1 MGCVLRVYRNTCV
14 CDWELQCYETGR
26 RWAHLHHIEIASE
39 FPFNAA
45 ADNRPG
51 WAVARERE
59 KRRAAR
65 MQAGHFSSEEEEN
78 WLEVDVPDYSPEL
91 SRSVTMLVSPPRE
104 APPDREPEPEP
115 EPELLSREAE
125 LEPEPELEL
134 A

>member
-1 MGCVLRVYRNTCV
+1 MGCVLRVYRSTCV
-14 CDWELQCYETGR
+14 CDWEFQCYETGR

-65 MQAGHFSSEEEEN
+65 MQAGHFSSEEEEEEN

-104 APPDREPEPEP
+104 APPDRGPEPEPEP
-115 EPELLSREAE
+115 EPELE
-125 LEPEPELEL
+125 LVGV
-134 A
+134 